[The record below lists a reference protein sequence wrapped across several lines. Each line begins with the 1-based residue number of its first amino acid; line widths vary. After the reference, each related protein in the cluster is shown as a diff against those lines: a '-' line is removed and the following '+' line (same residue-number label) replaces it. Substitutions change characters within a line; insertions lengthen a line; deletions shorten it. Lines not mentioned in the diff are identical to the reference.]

1 MTVEEWEQISS
12 LIRFDFATTS
22 YFTELKK
29 AEIEQARLSLA
40 RDFQDMAGKYFSHN
54 WVRRNVL
61 QQTDTDIGQMDG
73 EIGQEMESQ
82 DPRWFNPVVA
92 QNEEQMMQMQM
103 QQQQMQGSDQQEAPS
118 GGASEPE
125 GGGSNEN
132 ADKLRRIQQAQRDID
147 MLEKKKGNRTP
158 QEETRY
164 RSLLQVVAK
173 NRGFMKQMGIAV

>member
-1 MTVEEWEQISS
+1 
-12 LIRFDFATTS
+12 
-22 YFTELKK
+22 
-29 AEIEQARLSLA
+29 
-40 RDFQDMAGKYFSHN
+40 
-54 WVRRNVL
+54 
-61 QQTDTDIGQMDG
+61 MDG

-92 QNEEQMMQMQM
+92 QNEEQMMQMQ
-103 QQQQMQGSDQQEAPS
+103 QQMQGGEQQQAPS

-132 ADKLRRIQQAQRDID
+132 IDKLRKIQQAQRDID